1 MTMTAQDFD
10 FGAALLLQTAS
21 VVLIVVGVGSL
32 ALLIGYRLG
41 RRSKNA
47 SGD

>member
-1 MTMTAQDFD
+1 MTAQDFD

-21 VVLIVVGVGSL
+21 VVLLVVGVGSL

-41 RRSKNA
+41 RRPKNGA
-47 SGD
+47 GER